1 MSSQTLIA
9 KATTTIKAPT
19 DRVWDAL
26 VNPKIIRKYMF
37 GTTVNSDFKVGSPIT
52 WKGEWEGKK
61 YEDKGKILE
70 LVPGKKLKYSHFSPL
85 TGQPDRPE
93 NYHTVSIDLSGDGS
107 RTNVTLAQDNNPT
120 EEAKKHSEKNW
131 STMLD
136 GLKKVVENSGE

>member
-1 MSSQTLIA
+1 MSNQTLIA